1 MVQQPELL
9 KMSELARRSGV
20 PASTIKHYIRE
31 ELIPPAARRT
41 SRNMAWYDARLIPR
55 IRTIKAIQN
64 TRYLPLKVIK
74 KVLDEA
80 GDLQDPAALGV
91 ARALDRLSTNEV
103 RSRDELLSRGV
114 DEAELNWLIR
124 SEVLAPR
131 EDGTFTSDDLQIVET
146 LIQARQEGLEPEI
159 IPAEVLVGYGEAL
172 RQLVR
177 FEWQVLHEGLAKA
190 PPEEVTRLAEVA
202 ATLSERLLVLMRR
215 KMLLP
220 TLREMAASFATDT
233 PPSSDS
239 EDS

>member
-1 MVQQPELL
+1 M
-9 KMSELARRSGV
+9 
-20 PASTIKHYIRE
+20 
-31 ELIPPAARRT
+31 
-41 SRNMAWYDARLIPR
+41 
-55 IRTIKAIQN
+55 
-64 TRYLPLKVIK
+64 
-74 KVLDEA
+74 
-80 GDLQDPAALGV
+80 
-91 ARALDRLSTNEV
+91 
-103 RSRDELLSRGV
+103 
-114 DEAELNWLIR
+114 
-124 SEVLAPR
+124 
-131 EDGTFTSDDLQIVET
+131 
-146 LIQARQEGLEPEI
+146 
-159 IPAEVLVGYGEAL
+159 GYGEAL